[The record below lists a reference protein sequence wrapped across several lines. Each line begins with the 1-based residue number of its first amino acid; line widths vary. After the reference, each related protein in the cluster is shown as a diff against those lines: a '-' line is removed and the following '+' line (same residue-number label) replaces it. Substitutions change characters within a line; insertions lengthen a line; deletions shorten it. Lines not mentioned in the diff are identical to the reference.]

1 MTGGLLQKELLEE
14 AEGYLI
20 QKGIYDVT
28 LIEECDFREYKKLLI
43 DSGRYTRQ
51 SAVERSSA
59 LRKNQRYWVEQEYGE
74 LLAEIK
80 ECQVSDAPLKG
91 NIQRFLIR
99 QGIHH
104 IKDIDYTTRSR
115 YEAELQKTGNEQR
128 VMKYLKV
135 FDHIK
140 QYSIKQ
146 ECSWFMGNLGFM
158 KSKPLICRAFAE
170 NRRKSL
176 YPSPLFYGFPRPQL
190 YPHGKRRCSAP
201 GASAQQAE
209 ADLARI
215 KEV

>member
-1 MTGGLLQKELLEE
+1 MSAIRLLQAERHEDIQHLHRQLMTGGLLQKELLEE

-140 QYSIKQ
+140 QYSIQSEISSLPGMARNRMQYKAQ
-146 ECSWFMGNLGFM
+146 IIFLPYLPENSWCQ
-158 KSKPLICRAFAE
+158 I
-170 NRRKSL
+170 
-176 YPSPLFYGFPRPQL
+176 
-190 YPHGKRRCSAP
+190 
-201 GASAQQAE
+201 
-209 ADLARI
+209 
-215 KEV
+215 VW